1 MPELGARWVFSL
13 VGVLA
18 LLAGTALWLAAKP
31 PATTGSTATVT
42 PGVLFASS
50 FADTRGNPRSL
61 GQFQGKVMVVN
72 FWATWCAPCR
82 EEMPAFKRLQERWAG
97 RNVQFV
103 GLASEEPRRV
113 ERFGRDLGINYPL
126 LVGGDEVGALS
137 KRLGNS
143 RGVLPHTVILDA
155 QGRVVGGKV
164 GPYTEAEL
172 DAQLKILAANPS

>member
-1 MPELGARWVFSL
+1 
-13 VGVLA
+13 
-18 LLAGTALWLAAKP
+18 
-31 PATTGSTATVT
+31 
-42 PGVLFASS
+42 
-50 FADTRGNPRSL
+50 
-61 GQFQGKVMVVN
+61 
-72 FWATWCAPCR
+72 
-82 EEMPAFKRLQERWAG
+82 MPAFKRLQERWAG

-137 KRLGNS
+137 KRLGNPQ
-143 RGVLPHTVILDA
+143 GVLPHTVILDA

-172 DAQLKILAANPS
+172 DDQLKPLAANPL